1 MKKVL
6 SIVFVL
12 MIAGNVLAQKD
23 SVPAPPFRRFPS
35 VPPLNLLKIDSVSV
49 LNKSNLKKNTPVL
62 IMLFNPTCDHCQH
75 ETEQIIKNIDA
86 FKKVQIILA
95 TTAPFGLM
103 KEFYANYKLAKFKN
117 ISVGQDFQ
125 YTLPSFYMIHSL
137 PYLAMYDKQG
147 KLLTT
152 FEGTMKIEDLIQV
165 FK

>member
-1 MKKVL
+1 MKKIL
-6 SIVFVL
+6 CAVFVL

-23 SVPAPPFRRFPS
+23 SVPAPPFKRFPS

-49 LNKSNLKKNTPVL
+49 LNKTNLKKNMPVL

-75 ETEQIIKNIDA
+75 ETEAILKNIN
-86 FKKVQIILA
+86 
-95 TTAPFGLM
+95 PFGLM
-103 KEFYANYKLAKFKN
+103 KEFYTNYNLAKFKN

-125 YTLPSFYMIHSL
+125 YTLPSFYMVHSL
-137 PYLAMYDKQG
+137 PYLAMYDKRG